1 MVNEK
6 INIRDKKRG
15 LKKFLKIFGIIVVF
29 VVVIFAI
36 YYTSTN
42 LFSMEEKIVLENPL
56 KDIVLKY
63 SIEGRVSAEDVGAV
77 VEEAVLEFNENYINY
92 ILVALGI
99 NNLHKSVTFENPKI
113 EIALGEDIWSSEI
126 IKGIPNTIN
135 SPIDEE
141 DIRITLTKE
150 EAVMALLTQDIE
162 QSMKESVSSG
172 RTNIEMVAGK
182 VELFNKGYLG
192 LYKDLTGDEL
202 EVE

>member
-6 INIRDKKRG
+6 VNIRDKKRG
-15 LKKFLKIFGIIVVF
+15 LKRFLKISIFVF
-29 VVVIFAI
+29 LFLLVGLMV
-36 YYTSTN
+36 YYAY
-42 LFSMEEKIVLENPL
+42 LGFFSKGERVVLENPL
-56 KDIVLKY
+56 KGIVFKY
-63 SIEGRVSAEDVGAV
+63 SVEGRVSAEDVGAV
-77 VEEAVLEFNENYINY
+77 VEEAVLKFDKDYINY

-113 EIALGEDIWSSEI
+113 EIDVGEVWSSEI
-126 IKGIPNTIN
+126 VKGVPNTVN

-141 DIRITLTKE
+141 DIKITLSKE
-150 EAVMALLTQDIE
+150 EAVMALLSQDIE
-162 QSMKESVSSG
+162 QFMKESVSSG
-172 RTNIEMVAGK
+172 RTNIEMVVGK